1 MTDIPSFSRR
11 RVLTG
16 SLGVLGSLAGCS
28 SNEQAES
35 EIPVGSLGFANAHSL
50 PHTLGIH
57 VTGVRARDSGPME
70 TPDNGLSSMLSLR
83 SGEQHLVPSVLT
95 DHVEYELSFTFD
107 GESPSEPVATT
118 TYSPDGPPD
127 TFLSLVVEQSGAFS
141 WEKTSVTTQHRF
153 TSDRS

>member
-1 MTDIPSFSRR
+1 MIGLPSFSRR
-11 RVLTG
+11 QVLAG
-16 SLGVLGSLAGCS
+16 SLGLLGSLAGCS
-28 SNEQAES
+28 SNRQPES

-57 VTGVRARDSGPME
+57 VTGVRVQESGPME

-118 TYSPDGPPD
+118 TYSPDEPGD

-141 WEKTSVTTQHRF
+141 WVKSSITNQNRF
-153 TSDRS
+153 TPNRS